1 MQNEIEIMRILR
13 VPPMGKLLVNF
24 NGNRYKNIE
33 EVTEANV
40 RQLMQAAIGELITFA
55 GGYQNLVEAGV
66 APPLIPPQPKAV
78 HQAEAIPSE
87 SEGEEAKRFL
97 NRMEEE
103 RDALKSSGPKPSPS
117 LLTNLRRRP
126 ASTEASANKMLSLVE
141 QVDAILQR
149 HLLTDPEL
157 ADRKIHLV
165 QDANGGLTIEVDGR
179 RYERPR
185 EIDDPRIQVMI
196 KRALKEW
203 EAT

>member
-1 MQNEIEIMRILR
+1 MQNELEIMRILR
-13 VPPMGKLLVNF
+13 VPPMGKLVVSF
-24 NGNRYKNIE
+24 NGKRYENIS

-40 RQLMQAAIGELITFA
+40 RQLMQAAIGELITYA
-55 GGYQNLVEAGV
+55 GGYQNLVDAGV
-66 APPLIPPQPKAV
+66 APPLTPPQPNTPRPATDGPDNEDA
-78 HQAEAIPSE
+78 Q
-87 SEGEEAKRFL
+87 RFL

-103 RDALKSSGPKPSPS
+103 RDAAKSFGPKPSPS
-117 LLTNLRRRP
+117 LLANLRRRP

-165 QDANGGLTIEVDGR
+165 QDTKGGLIIEVDGQ
-179 RYERPR
+179 RYDRPR
-185 EIDDPRIQVMI
+185 DIDDPSIQMMI

>member
-13 VPPMGKLLVNF
+13 VPPMGKLVVSF
-24 NGNRYKNIE
+24 NDKRYETITE
-33 EVTEANV
+33 LSEANV

-55 GGYQNLVEAGV
+55 GGYQKLVDAGV
-66 APPLIPPQPKAV
+66 APPLATPKPASSSTTEV
-78 HQAEAIPSE
+78 ENADAE
-87 SEGEEAKRFL
+87 RFL
-97 NRMEEE
+97 DNMERE

-126 ASTEASANKMLSLVE
+126 ASTEASANKMMNLVE

-157 ADRKIHLV
+157 AERKIHLV
-165 QDANGGLTIEVDGR
+165 QDANEGLIIDVDGR

-185 EIDDPRIQVMI
+185 EIEDPRIQMMI